1 MAALA
6 LGARLVLSLVFA
18 VAGAAKLLDRQGTRA
33 ALVGFGAPE
42 PSAAALAV
50 ALPLAE
56 LTIAGLLLPAWTAI
70 AGALGAFVLLAVFT
84 AAIGWNLAHGLAPDC
99 HCFGQLH
106 SAPASWKTLIR
117 NGALVG
123 LAGFAVAASVTE
135 PPTGALAWIGDL
147 EGAELLALGVGV
159 AAAAILVV
167 GGLAFL
173 SLMRSYGSVL
183 VRLDRVEAAL
193 ADAGIHLA
201 DEATLPEVGLEPG
214 SPAPA
219 FWAKS
224 LTGETI
230 SVETLT
236 GLGRPTVLLFTSTS
250 CGPCKALLPVV
261 AGWQKEHRDSLTFT
275 LASDG
280 GDAAIR
286 AEAEEFELENVLLDE
301 DRRLYDAF
309 EANGTPSAVLLTPDG
324 TIGSWIAAGP
334 EAIEELV
341 AQALGGEEDA
351 SGLPVGAEAPAL
363 ELRSLAGETIALE
376 ALRGRDTLLLF
387 WNPDCGFCRA
397 MHDDLLAWERS
408 ANGVTPRLVV
418 VSSGDE
424 PSTRAEGFRSLVLL
438 DEDFAAGMAFN
449 ANGTPMAVLVD
460 AEGQIA
466 SSVAAGSEAVLAL
479 ADGRA

>member
-6 LGARLVLSLVFA
+6 LGARLVLALVFA
-18 VAGAAKLLDRQGTRA
+18 VAGTAKLLDRRGTRV

-42 PSAAALAV
+42 SSAATLAV

-56 LTIAGLLLPAWTAI
+56 LTVAGLLLPASTALV
-70 AGALGAFVLLAVFT
+70 GALGAFVLLAAFT
-84 AAIGWNLAHGLAPDC
+84 SAIGWNLARGRAPDC

-106 SAPASWKTLIR
+106 SAPASWKTLVR
-117 NGALVG
+117 NGALLG
-123 LAGFAVAASVTE
+123 LAGFAVAASVAE
-135 PPTGALAWIGDL
+135 PSTSALAWIGDL
-147 EGAELLALGVGV
+147 EGAELLALGVAV
-159 AAAAILVV
+159 AGAAVLVL

-173 SLMRSYGSVL
+173 SLLRSYGKVL
-183 VRLDRVEAAL
+183 VRLDRVERAL
-193 ADAGIHLA
+193 AEAGIDLA
-201 DEATLPEVGLEPG
+201 DDATTPELGLEPG
-214 SPAPA
+214 TPAPA

-230 SVETLT
+230 SVETLS
-236 GLGRPTVLLFTSTS
+236 GLGRPAILLFTSPS
-250 CGPCKALLPVV
+250 CGPCKALLPTV
-261 AGWQKEHRDSLTFT
+261 AGWQEQHGDSLTFA

-280 GDAAIR
+280 ENEAIR
-286 AEAEEFELENVLLDE
+286 AEAEEFDLENVLPDE
-301 DRRLYDAF
+301 DRRLHDAF
-309 EANGTPSAVLLTPDG
+309 GVNGTPSAVLLTPDG
-324 TIGSWIAAGP
+324 AIGSWIAAGSG
-334 EAIEELV
+334 EIEELV
-341 AQALGGEEDA
+341 AQALGGEENE

-363 ELRSLAGETIALE
+363 ELRSLAGEMIALE
-376 ALRGRDTLLLF
+376 ALRGRNTLLVF

-397 MHDDLLAWERS
+397 MHDDLLSWERS

-438 DEDFAAGMAFN
+438 DEDFAAGTAFN

-460 AEGQIA
+460 AEGRIA
-466 SSVAAGSEAVLAL
+466 SLVAAGPEAVLAL